1 MSDGHP
7 RKPSADAAE
16 GDWSIPAGP
25 VRFYLVQRIANGMA
39 NQMQAVAVGWYVY
52 ALTDSALALGLIGL
66 AQFLPTA
73 GLALV
78 AGHVIDRYPRRLIL
92 LCAIALEIA
101 CYLALAAKAYFGIGG
116 VAWVFALVA
125 VLGVARAF
133 DHPAQSSLLPGLVS
147 RAAYPRT
154 VALSSMAIQS
164 SVVLG
169 PAAGGLLYLLG
180 TPVPFAVAAALSSIA
195 FLAVFLIPKRAAQ
208 GKGAPL
214 SWARLV
220 GGVDFIWKHQAVL
233 GSISLD
239 LFGVLFGGA
248 TALLPI
254 FARDIL
260 MIGPVGLGLLRSA
273 PALGALMT
281 GLVLARRPFTRG
293 IGPRV
298 LVAVGL
304 FGIAT
309 LIFGLSHNAM
319 LSFVALIAVGAS
331 DMVNVVI
338 RTTLVQ
344 SATPDTI
351 RGRVSAV
358 NTLFIGTS
366 NQLGEFESGVTADW
380 LGPVGSVA
388 LGGIATIGIAI
399 GWAWL
404 FPALRRLD
412 RFPKPNAADSRADEF
427 AGFVPPA

>member
-1 MSDGHP
+1 MNDGHP
-7 RKPSADAAE
+7 SEPPAPAGGHAAVLT
-16 GDWSIPAGP
+16 GP
-25 VRFYLVQRIANGMA
+25 VRSFLVQRVANGMA
-39 NQMQAVAVGWYVY
+39 QQMQAVAVGWYVY
-52 ALTDSALALGLIGL
+52 ALTDSALALGFIGL

-73 GLALV
+73 GLALM
-78 AGHVIDRYPRRLIL
+78 AGHAIDRYPRRLIL
-92 LCAIALEIA
+92 LAAIALEIA
-101 CYLALAAKAYFGIGG
+101 CYAALAAKAFFGIGG
-116 VAWVFALVA
+116 VSSIFAIVA

-154 VALSSMAIQS
+154 VALSSMAVQAA
-164 SVVLG
+164 VVLG
-169 PAAGGLLYLLG
+169 PMAGGTLYLLG
-180 TPVPFAVAAALSSIA
+180 PTVPFAVAAALSAIA
-195 FLAVFLIPKRAAQ
+195 FIAVFLIPKHTAQ

-214 SWARLV
+214 SWTRLV
-220 GGVDFIWKHQAVL
+220 GGIDFIWKHQAVL

-281 GLVLARRPFTRG
+281 GLILARRPMARR

-304 FGIAT
+304 FGAAT
-309 LIFGLSHNAM
+309 LLFGLSHNAL
-319 LSFVALIAVGAS
+319 LSFAALIAVGAS
-331 DMVNVVI
+331 DMVNVVT

-344 SATPDTI
+344 SATPDAI

-366 NQLGEFESGVTADW
+366 NQLGEFESGVTAAW
-380 LGPVGSVA
+380 LGPIGSVV

-399 GWAWL
+399 GWVWV

-412 RFPKPNAADSRADEF
+412 RFPRPTSAESRADEL
-427 AGFVPPA
+427 AGAAPPA

>member
-7 RKPSADAAE
+7 RKPSAGAAE

-25 VRFYLVQRIANGMA
+25 VRFYLVQRLANGMA
-39 NQMQAVAVGWYVY
+39 MQMQAVAVGWYVY

-73 GLALV
+73 SLALV
-78 AGHVIDRYPRRLIL
+78 SGYAIDRYPRRLIL

-101 CYLALAAKAYFGIGG
+101 CYVALAAKAYFGIGG
-116 VAWVFALVA
+116 VQSVFAVVA
-125 VLGVARAF
+125 VLGVARSF

-147 RAAYPRT
+147 RATYPRT
-154 VALSSMAIQS
+154 VALSSMTIQA

-180 TPVPFAVAAALSSIA
+180 TAVPFAVAAALSAIA
-195 FLAVFLIPKRAAQ
+195 FLAVFLIPKRDAPA
-208 GKGAPL
+208 GAPL
-214 SWARLV
+214 SWTRLV
-220 GGVDFIWKHQAVL
+220 SGVDFIWKHQAVL

-260 MIGPVGLGLLRSA
+260 AIGPVGLGLLRSA

-281 GLVLARRPFTRG
+281 GLILARRPIARSV
-293 IGPRV
+293 GPRI

-304 FGIAT
+304 FGAAT
-309 LIFGLSHNAM
+309 LFFGLSHSVL

-331 DMVNVVI
+331 DMVSVVT

-344 SATPDTI
+344 SATPDSI

-366 NQLGEFESGVTADW
+366 NQLGEFESGVTAAW
-380 LGPVGSVA
+380 LGPVGSVV
-388 LGGIATIGIAI
+388 LGGIATIGIAV